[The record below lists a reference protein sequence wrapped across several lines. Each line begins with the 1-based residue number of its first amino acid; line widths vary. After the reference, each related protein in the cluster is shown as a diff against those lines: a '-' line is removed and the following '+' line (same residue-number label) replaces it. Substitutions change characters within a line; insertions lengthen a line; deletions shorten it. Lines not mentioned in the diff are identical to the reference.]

1 MSDVQDL
8 PEDQDLDAAEAP
20 SELDSL
26 KARATLLGIQFHPS
40 IGLEKLREKVN
51 AKLNDEPEPEEEEAP
66 AAPVQA
72 KQAETGVA
80 DETPGQKRVRL
91 RREALKLIRVRITCM
106 NPFKK
111 EWEGEILT
119 AGNNGVG
126 TVKRYVP
133 FNNEEG
139 WHVENIIL
147 EQLRERKCQIFV
159 TEKDTRGNKIRKGK
173 LIREFA
179 IEVLDPLTEEE
190 LRDLAQRQAMAKG
203 Q

>member
-8 PEDQDLDAAEAP
+8 PEDKDLNEAEAP

-51 AKLNDEPEPEEEEAP
+51 AKLNDEPEPGDEPESKDQGESKQEDTAEVEETA
-66 AAPVQA
+66 
-72 KQAETGVA
+72 
-80 DETPGQKRVRL
+80 GQKRVRL
-91 RREALKLIRVRITCM
+91 KREALKLVRVRITCM

-111 EWEGEILT
+111 EWEGEIIT
-119 AGNNGVG
+119 AGNSGVG

-159 TEKDTRGNKIRKGK
+159 TEKDSRGNKVRKGK

-179 IEVLDPLTEEE
+179 IEILEPLTPVE
-190 LRDLAQRQAMAKG
+190 LKELAQRQAMAAG